1 MNKNGLFGKIMFACL
16 IGIGVG
22 IPITLIC
29 IISMGGFNDTI
40 KEILVWTVAS
50 ALFGVMSV
58 VTFGNDRLNFILAT
72 VLHCIGCFGITVGTC
87 AINGYADKGS
97 FGYLL
102 IIFVVVYS
110 LLYGSSLI
118 SMKINARKANE
129 ALQKK

>member
-29 IISMGGFNDTI
+29 IISMGGFNETI

-102 IIFVVVYS
+102 IIFVVVYG

-129 ALQKK
+129 ALEKK